1 MKLWGWLGPDHAD
14 LVEASPGVAP
24 WLAGQVGLVE
34 LTPTPPVEL
43 DLASVPPSRLSPAM
57 MAVLARAIPAAR
69 LSGHACDRV
78 PLSLGQ
84 SYPDQLARRAGS
96 IGFVAD
102 LVASPESADEVVG
115 LLGAAAATGFRVMPV
130 GGATSVV
137 GGLAVPSDDRPVV
150 VADMRR
156 MNRILGRDAGTV
168 TVQAGIGLVALE
180 RELATMGRTLGHFPQ
195 SFEAA
200 TLGGS
205 IMANGS
211 GQRSDVYG
219 RIGDMLVSARLATP
233 GGLWSTEGFRH
244 GAGGPWLGGLV
255 AGSEGLF
262 GILTDATLRTR
273 PKPEHVEDRAWLLP
287 SMRGAIDALRLI
299 KESGTELAMVRV
311 SDAAET
317 AFLSGFRVA
326 RRGLARPPLLERL
339 MLSAKGAP
347 PDPLLVVAGYEGSAV
362 AARAAFASAGDV
374 FSAAGGVALGPAPG
388 ASWRKSRFEAPHLRE
403 SIMARGLGVD
413 TFETAAPWDKL
424 EALHSGLCDALRSAI
439 GMTLDGA
446 GGRPVVFAHIGH
458 SYAEGGC
465 LYATAIFPRAADA
478 LAQWHAIKTA
488 ATDAIMAG
496 GGALS
501 HHHGVGADHAPW
513 LEEEKG
519 AVGLRIMS
527 AIRRELDPQRV
538 LATGMSDFDK

>member
-14 LVEASPGVAP
+14 LVDASPGVAP
-24 WLAGQVGLVE
+24 WLASQVGLMG

-43 DLASVPPSRLSPAM
+43 DLASVPPSRLDPAM
-57 MAVLARAIPAAR
+57 RAALVSAFPTAR
-69 LSGHACDRV
+69 LSDDARDRV

-96 IGFVAD
+96 VGFVAD
-102 LVASPESADEVVG
+102 LVASPETTDEVVG

-137 GGLAVPSDDRPVV
+137 GGLAATADERPVV

-156 MNRILGRDAGTV
+156 MNRILGQGTGTV
-168 TVQAGIGLVALE
+168 TAQAGIGLAALE
-180 RELATMGRTLGHFPQ
+180 RELGAAGRTLGHFPQ

-211 GQRSDVYG
+211 GQRSDAYG

-233 GGLWSTEGFRH
+233 GGLWSTESFRH
-244 GAGGPWLGGLV
+244 AAGGPWLGGLV
-255 AGSEGLF
+255 SGSEGLF

-287 SMRGAIDALRLI
+287 SLRSAIDAVRLI
-299 KESGTELAMVRV
+299 KESGAHLAMVRV

-317 AFLSGFRVA
+317 AFLSGFRLA

-339 MLSAKGAP
+339 VLSAKGAP

-362 AARAAFASAGDV
+362 GAKAAFAQAGDV

-403 SIMARGLGVD
+403 SIMARGPRGRHVRD
-413 TFETAAPWDKL
+413 RRAL
-424 EALHSGLCDALRSAI
+424 EPARSAAF
-439 GMTLDGA
+439 GLVRCATDHHRQDAGRRGWQAGRVRPYQPLLCGGRLHLRHGDLPEGA
-446 GGRPVVFAHIGH
+446 GRPGAVARHQDGRD
-458 SYAEGGC
+458 GC
-465 LYATAIFPRAADA
+465 DHGRRR
-478 LAQWHAIKTA
+478 LAQPPSRRRGRSCA
-488 ATDAIMAG
+488 MAG
-496 GGALS
+496 G
-501 HHHGVGADHAPW
+501 
-513 LEEEKG
+513 
-519 AVGLRIMS
+519 
-527 AIRRELDPQRV
+527 
-538 LATGMSDFDK
+538 

>member
-14 LVEASPGVAP
+14 LVDASPGVAP
-24 WLAGQVGLVE
+24 WLASQVGLTG
-34 LTPTPPVEL
+34 LMPTPPAEL
-43 DLASVPPSRLSPAM
+43 DLASVPPSRLDPAM
-57 MAVLARAIPAAR
+57 RAALTSAIPAAR
-69 LSGHACDRV
+69 LSDDARDRV

-102 LVASPESADEVVG
+102 LVASPETTDEVVG
-115 LLGAAAATGFRVMPV
+115 LLGAAAAAGFRVMPV

-137 GGLAVPSDDRPVV
+137 GGLVMPSDDRPVV

-156 MNRILGRDAGTV
+156 MNRVLGQGTGTV
-168 TVQAGIGLVALE
+168 TAQAGIGLAALE
-180 RELATMGRTLGHFPQ
+180 RELGAAGRTLGHFPQ

-211 GQRSDVYG
+211 GQRSDAYG

-233 GGLWSTEGFRH
+233 GGLWSTESFRH
-244 GAGGPWLGGLV
+244 AAGGPWLGGLV
-255 AGSEGLF
+255 SGSEGLF

-287 SMRGAIDALRLI
+287 SLSSAIDAVRLI
-299 KESGTELAMVRV
+299 KESGAHLAMVRV

-317 AFLSGFRVA
+317 AFLSGFRLA
-326 RRGLARPPLLERL
+326 RRGLERPPLLERL
-339 MLSAKGAP
+339 VLSAKGAP
-347 PDPLLVVAGYEGSAV
+347 PDPLLVVAGYEGAAV
-362 AARAAFASAGDV
+362 GAKAAFAQAGDV
-374 FSAAGGVALGPAPG
+374 LGAAGGVALGPVPG

-413 TFETAAPWDKL
+413 TFETAAPWDRL
-424 EALHSGLCDALRSAI
+424 EALHSGLCNALRTTI
-439 GMTLDGA
+439 GKTLDGGA
-446 GGRPVVFAHIGH
+446 GRPVVFAHISH
-458 SYAEGGC
+458 SYAEGAC
-465 LYATAIFPRAADA
+465 IYATAIFPRAPDA
-478 LAQWHAIKTA
+478 LAQWRAIKTA

-513 LEEEKG
+513 LEDEKG
-519 AVGLRIMS
+519 AIGLRIMS
-527 AIRRELDPQRV
+527 AIRHELDPHRV